1 MEAGRWGEKKTLHH
15 ANDLAPGSFSFCQE
29 SPFQFE
35 WIWIKRISH
44 KGQVWPKQ
52 HFVCK
57 STGSKRSVLFLPLSC
72 SHYQR
77 PTCQRQLSVK
87 VDDDQPTLRTTTAST
102 PVISAARF
110 TSPPADK
117 TSTFHHISLFAEK
130 EPFLFSTTSTYLR
143 GSWDKLIGE
152 TRGLARWMITRLY
165 QPRSHSVPWLL
176 LRAAG
181 KRLSSTNEDKILK
194 ERTQSQWRANS
205 ISCMKCPL
213 NWICTC

>member
-57 STGSKRSVLFLPLSC
+57 STGSKRSILFLPLSC

-77 PTCQRQLSVK
+77 PACQRQLSVK

-110 TSPPADK
+110 TSPRRQNIHVSSHLIICRESAVPLLPDVYVPEGQLEQIDRWDTRARTLNDNTDLPAALTLDAVTIIVCCGQTAVFNK
-117 TSTFHHISLFAEK
+117 WRQNPKGTHT
-130 EPFLFSTTSTYLR
+130 
-143 GSWDKLIGE
+143 
-152 TRGLARWMITRLY
+152 IT
-165 QPRSHSVPWLL
+165 VE
-176 LRAAG
+176 G
-181 KRLSSTNEDKILK
+181 K
-194 ERTQSQWRANS
+194 QH
-205 ISCMKCPL
+205 
-213 NWICTC
+213 